1 MGRVIRKRAI
11 VSGGVQGVGFR
22 WGAREAAE
30 RLGVAG
36 WARNRL
42 DGTVEVEVEGE
53 PESVDRML
61 DWLRSGPPGASV
73 EAVDVTDAQPDG
85 DDRFRIRQTV

>member
-1 MGRVIRKRAI
+1 MIRKRVI
-11 VSGGVQGVGFR
+11 VTGRVQGVGFR

-30 RLGVAG
+30 RFGVAG

-61 DWLRSGPPGASV
+61 GWLRSGPPGASV
-73 EAVDVTDAQPDG
+73 EMVDVTDAKPDG